1 MIVYLHSYTDTY
13 LSWSLLYLRNYFNTW
28 KTMKNA
34 HNSAAMHTHQH
45 STAINVSLLAGD
57 MRPPLKRNFIAPMQT
72 APRQA
77 TS

>member
-1 MIVYLHSYTDTY
+1 
-13 LSWSLLYLRNYFNTW
+13 
-28 KTMKNA
+28 MKNA
-34 HNSAAMHTHQH
+34 YNFAAMHTHQH

>member
-1 MIVYLHSYTDTY
+1 
-13 LSWSLLYLRNYFNTW
+13 
-28 KTMKNA
+28 MKNA
-34 HNSAAMHTHQH
+34 YNYNSSAVYTHQH
-45 STAINVSLLAGD
+45 STAINVSSLAGD